1 MARIRSSKPEWWTSA
16 KWCRLPRDLR
26 ATYKGIWEVMCDD
39 EGRFLADPRQV
50 KADVWPLD
58 DDITPKKIASWLP
71 RIGSVN
77 VTLEDKSK
85 TTAIVFYDVE
95 GVRYG
100 FVPGFVKHQKISHK
114 TPSKLPP
121 LPESLRIS
129 SGMAPENIPPDREM
143 ELEVEGDVEKEKETT
158 DDIRGRVREAFPE
171 GYHDDLNS
179 LLDIA
184 LAKPSERESWL
195 RSLHAVLF
203 DGYEFP
209 THDPEILGQGLREML
224 GAQGAP
230 TWRKYAGF
238 VRPLT
243 KNDSPPA
250 KSNEHG
256 KIEPAIELAAG
267 QQLEEIQKLK
277 VRTQTSVGI
286 KFHIPV
292 ASLEELPPAVQSAIA
307 ALGGSLTSGA
317 QRILDAQGT
326 ERYGIILGQFT
337 KLYAGAIATE
347 RARILSPTTAARE
360 S

>member
-1 MARIRSSKPEWWTSA
+1 VLHGGVGSA
-16 KWCRLPRDLR
+16 LL
-26 ATYKGIWEVMCDD
+26 
-39 EGRFLADPRQV
+39 
-50 KADVWPLD
+50 
-58 DDITPKKIASWLP
+58 
-71 RIGSVN
+71 
-77 VTLEDKSK
+77 
-85 TTAIVFYDVE
+85 
-95 GVRYG
+95 
-100 FVPGFVKHQKISHK
+100 
-114 TPSKLPP
+114 
-121 LPESLRIS
+121 
-129 SGMAPENIPPDREM
+129 
-143 ELEVEGDVEKEKETT
+143 EKEAERESEAEGESETENT
-158 DDIRGRVREAFPE
+158 DDVRGRVLTAFPAA
-171 GYHDDLNS
+171 YHDDLNS

-209 THDPEILGQGLREML
+209 SHDPEILGQGLREML

-243 KNDSPPA
+243 KNDPPPA
-250 KSNEHG
+250 KSNGHG

-317 QRILDAQGT
+317 QRILDTPGDK
-326 ERYGIILGQFT
+326 YGILLSQFS
-337 KLYAGAIATE
+337 KLYAGAIQAE
-347 RARILSPTTAARE
+347 RARIPA
-360 S
+360 